1 MTTGTIEPG
10 GSSAGPV
17 PPLRQRH
24 PLMVQLSRYV
34 VAGGV
39 GTGVNA
45 LTFLLLRTFWENPLG
60 ANLVA
65 LVVSTLVSTEFNRR
79 FTFENAEGPAWRQHA
94 QTCGVV
100 AFYAVYSSSVLMVLA
115 ATVENPT
122 PLLESA
128 VVAAASVLG
137 GAARYLLLRFWVFSH
152 SDRDVP
158 TSRWGRTGRIVLAAV
173 LGAALLL
180 TSACGLLV

>member
-1 MTTGTIEPG
+1 MTTHAVHPA

-24 PLMVQLSRYV
+24 PLVVQLWRYA
-34 VAGGV
+34 VAGAA

-45 LTFLLLRTFWENPLG
+45 GTFLLLRTFWDDAIA

-65 LVVSTLVSTEFNRR
+65 LVVSTLVSTEVNRR
-79 FTFENAEGPAWRQHA
+79 FVFPGVDGPAWRRHA
-94 QTCGVV
+94 QTAGMV
-100 AFYAVYSSSVLMVLA
+100 AFYAVYSSGVLLLLGA
-115 ATVENPT
+115 LVEDPA
-122 PLLESA
+122 PLLQTAA
-128 VVAAASVLG
+128 VSAASVLG
-137 GAARYLLLRFWVFSH
+137 GLGRYLLLRFWVFSTA
-152 SDRDVP
+152 DRAAP
-158 TSRWGRTGRIVLAAV
+158 TSRWGRTGRIVLAAL